1 MRQLLL
7 FEWDENNNMRH
18 PWYAATV
25 RRRQAQ
31 RNGHKKNEN
40 TGKVDEFGG
49 FPARSLNELGAPSTL
64 EWTELLLLL
73 LRIHVC
79 RSEPRCSLSA
89 GVSGWK
95 SNPLA
100 DTGGGHRLS
109 VSDPRRHIRQSEN
122 QTISPSVFLPL
133 FHSVQS
139 GAGTSRQISTSQT
152 PPTITPL
159 PTPPHPS
166 SP

>member
-1 MRQLLL
+1 MQRRCGGA
-7 FEWDENNNMRH
+7 RH
-18 PWYAATV
+18 KETST
-25 RRRQAQ
+25 
-31 RNGHKKNEN
+31 KKKQNKN

-122 QTISPSVFLPL
+122 QQL
-133 FHSVQS
+133 
-139 GAGTSRQISTSQT
+139 A
-152 PPTITPL
+152 
-159 PTPPHPS
+159 PS
-166 SP
+166 SSCLCFSASKAAQELRGKYQRAKQHRQ